1 MTVTV
6 DNKTFAI
13 GILSITAAILL
24 VAVINKP
31 QPAQA
36 AEAVKGRDYTC
47 VTARVAQGDDGLYV
61 VDGKTG
67 LMAVFIYNPGRRQL
81 EPKVVRPVADAFRVG
96 GGPGAGKPDKPV
108 RPGGRGNGG

>member
-13 GILSITAAILL
+13 GILSLMAVILL

-31 QPAQA
+31 QPVQA
-36 AEAVKGRDYTC
+36 SEVVKGRDYTC

-67 LMAVFIYNPGRRQL
+67 LMAVFIYNPGRKQL
-81 EPKVVRPVADAFRVG
+81 EPKAVRPVAEAFRM
-96 GGPGAGKPDKPV
+96 GPGGADKPD
-108 RPGGRGNGG
+108 RPARGGARGNGG

>member
-1 MTVTV
+1 MTLTV

-13 GILSITAAILL
+13 GILSLMAVILL

-31 QPAQA
+31 QQVQA
-36 AEAVKGRDYTC
+36 AEVVKGRDYTC

-81 EPKVVRPVADAFRVG
+81 EPKAILPVADAFRG
-96 GGPGAGKPDKPV
+96 GAGAGPAKPEKPA
-108 RPGGRGNGG
+108 RGGRAG

>member
-13 GILSITAAILL
+13 GILSLTAAVLL
-24 VAVINKP
+24 VAVANKP

-36 AEAVKGRDYTC
+36 AEVVKGRDYTC
-47 VTARVAQGDDGLYV
+47 VTARIAQGDDGLYV

-67 LMAVFIYNPGRRQL
+67 LMAVFVYNPGRRQI
-81 EPKVVRPVADAFRVG
+81 EPKAVRPVADAFRMG
-96 GGPGAGKPDKPV
+96 GGGGDKPEKPG
-108 RPGGRGNGG
+108 RGGRGNGN

>member
-1 MTVTV
+1 MTVNV

-13 GILSITAAILL
+13 GILSLMAVILL

-31 QPAQA
+31 QQAQA
-36 AEAVKGRDYTC
+36 SEVVKGRDYTC

-67 LMAVFIYNPGRRQL
+67 LMAVFIYNPGRKQL
-81 EPKVVRPVADAFRVG
+81 EPKAIRPVAEAFRM
-96 GGPGAGKPDKPV
+96 GGPVAPEKPEK
-108 RPGGRGNGG
+108 RGRNG

>member
-13 GILSITAAILL
+13 GILSLTAAILL
-24 VAVINKP
+24 VAVVNKP
-31 QPAQA
+31 QPVQA
-36 AEAVKGRDYTC
+36 SEVVKGRDYTC

-67 LMAVFIYNPGRRQL
+67 LMAVFVYNPGRRLL
-81 EPKVVRPVADAFRVG
+81 EPKAVRPVAEAFRM
-96 GGPGAGKPDKPV
+96 GAAAPDKPDKPD
-108 RPGGRGNGG
+108 RRGGRNGG